1 MAMAI
6 AENWMEEE
14 EDMEVREMNR
24 EQMRIPVRVLVGSG
38 CGRSLEDER
47 HWAISRVLLY
57 LKNKIKIRVTKG

>member
-1 MAMAI
+1 
-6 AENWMEEE
+6 MEEE

-47 HWAISRVLLY
+47 H
-57 LKNKIKIRVTKG
+57 